1 MFEDQ
6 YPEDPDGLGAAR
18 GIWNGTV
25 LAVVFFWLPLGVAL
39 AWWLL

>member
-1 MFEDQ
+1 MFEDK
-6 YPEDPDGLGAAR
+6 YDDGLNAAR
-18 GIWNGTV
+18 GMVNGAV